1 MEVNLEKAAKLAFR
15 RSVIR
20 IAALMMGAIVVAL
33 LIFAA
38 DSMRRR
44 DPPLSLLKG
53 RQHTMQDGLPVY
65 QLPMRY
71 DEFVKVADQELKYP
85 DWTVGSSDYAS
96 EQGMEGWTFYTNGT
110 WEIEFREDEFRAGEP
125 NRLTVRVHQYPPP
138 WLAWIKEKL
147 GWQ

>member
-44 DPPLSLLKG
+44 APL
-53 RQHTMQDGLPVY
+53 
-65 QLPMRY
+65 
-71 DEFVKVADQELKYP
+71 
-85 DWTVGSSDYAS
+85 
-96 EQGMEGWTFYTNGT
+96 
-110 WEIEFREDEFRAGEP
+110 
-125 NRLTVRVHQYPPP
+125 
-138 WLAWIKEKL
+138 
-147 GWQ
+147 